1 MPGEPPPQSPDKPN
15 RLEDVKDG
23 TSNTLAMGEINHHV
37 RTWMRGSTDAAGGG
51 APNGIPTTK
60 DCVVQAKNIRYPM
73 NSDPN
78 VYIYA
83 GSTGN
88 TMLFND
94 FYFSSFHPDGAN
106 FLFAD
111 GSVHFLR
118 ETISFVVYEDL
129 GTIAGGETNR
139 WNP

>member
-1 MPGEPPPQSPDKPN
+1 M
-15 RLEDVKDG
+15 
-23 TSNTLAMGEINHHV
+23 AMGETNHHI
-37 RTWMRGSTDAAGGG
+37 RTWMRGSTDAQTQ
-51 APNGIPTTK
+51 TTAATK
-60 DCVVQAKNIRYPM
+60 NCVVQAKNIRYPM

-78 VYIYA
+78 VLTYA
-83 GSTGN
+83 GSSGN

-118 ETISFVVYEDL
+118 DSISFTIYEEL
-129 GTIAGGETNR
+129 GSIAGGEANR
-139 WNP
+139 WIP